1 MKWHA
6 EAFFLK
12 TAILITIIYSVN
24 IVVFLVILPFGTIAL
39 KRITTL
45 PAIGI
50 DLLVARCS
58 LGLLAGGALII
69 GFANSIALMFLG
81 ALSNALFTKTRQ
93 RNN

>member
-1 MKWHA
+1 MRWHA
-6 EAFFLK
+6 EALFLQ
-12 TAILITIIYSVN
+12 TAILITVIYSVN

-81 ALSNALFTKTRQ
+81 TLSDAVFTKIRQ
-93 RNN
+93 TSN